1 MGNLQQLIGKSK
13 WEEGGKGVQSS
24 GMSRE
29 TRGGDM
35 IIWREGDISSFKV
48 LRALVL
54 HGSLLI
60 LSPLRH
66 DNATPGI
73 IVVFAVSSDPLNS

>member
-35 IIWREGDISSFKV
+35 IIWREGDTSSFKV

-54 HGSLLI
+54 HGTDGSLLI

-66 DNATPGI
+66 DIATPGI
-73 IVVFAVSSDPLNS
+73 MWFLRSLLTP